1 MHKRA
6 IEREGTAWHGVPH
19 AALRSRHTCGC
30 GGTNAIEKEGRRR
43 MGNWMKRGRGELTRL
58 VAERPTIKVSEG
70 ERERERRVARTKVN
84 NFIDVVAVIVAI
96 CGGKNEGGRVCCYT
110 NCATLTLSNG

>member
-6 IEREGTAWHGVPH
+6 IEEEGNHH
-19 AALRSRHTCGC
+19 AAAWGPTCCTARHTCGC

-43 MGNWMKRGRGELTRL
+43 MGKWMKRGERRRGELTRL

-70 ERERERRVARTKVN
+70 EREACSAHK
-84 NFIDVVAVIVAI
+84 
-96 CGGKNEGGRVCCYT
+96 G
-110 NCATLTLSNG
+110 